1 MVVAAT
7 VFVLVVLDDAMDGQI
22 DAHYQEQHRAY
33 MAEPFLKSLHL
44 ARQLTDAHCAITY
57 QPCNQHDRQACSQT
71 EDYRHE
77 PVPGARQRQCD
88 IYHRQEIDES
98 VRTESNSEEDTEDE

>member
-1 MVVAAT
+1 ML
-7 VFVLVVLDDAMDGQI
+7 VLVVFDDAVNRQVHAENEEKD
-22 DAHYQEQHRAY
+22 RAN
-33 MAEPFLKSLHL
+33 MPEPLLKTLHL
-44 ARQLTDAHCAITY
+44 LRQFADAYCTITY

-71 EDYRHE
+71 EDYWHE

-98 VRTESNSEEDTEDE
+98 VRTESNSEEDTKNELP